1 MEWSGLNGQNTIE
14 WEQCGPK
21 RTEYE
26 PMDRLGP
33 KWTYGLH
40 GIMVDWIGPMLTE
53 VYKMD
58 GIGTIN
64 SL

>member
-1 MEWSGLNGQNTIE
+1 
-14 WEQCGPK
+14 
-21 RTEYE
+21 
-26 PMDRLGP
+26 MDRLGP
-33 KWTYGLH
+33 KWTYGPNR
-40 GIMVDWIGPMLTE
+40 IMADWIRPMLTE